1 MQYYVMYYN
10 VYDIK
15 FKIKSVFLSPS
26 TIQNHF

>member
-15 FKIKSVFLSPS
+15 FKIKSVFLSVS
-26 TIQNHF
+26 TKEY